1 MTPIANSLSWIRC
14 CQTPLGRGFETCV
27 DVRAELGD
35 ALCNLVVLPTR
46 GSGGV
51 LCPFN
56 GAFRQPVANDRPTRY
71 IITRGRPIDEYRG
84 KNIVSPSIW
93 LLVGTMVHTRTG
105 AGFCKKKL
113 KKNKKFYR
121 KKFKKI

>member
-1 MTPIANSLSWIRC
+1 
-14 CQTPLGRGFETCV
+14 
-27 DVRAELGD
+27 
-35 ALCNLVVLPTR
+35 
-46 GSGGV
+46 V

-105 AGFCKKKL
+105 NRIFAKKKL
-113 KKNKKFYR
+113 KKIKKFYR
-121 KKFKKI
+121 KKLKKFKKNLKKI